1 MDRQLPALFLPA
13 QWGLNR
19 WEWLYCGLLAGGL
32 LAFLAAPWSLE
43 SKSLAALHGLCAQN
57 PTHSFFF
64 GNARLPFDARMTGIY
79 GGVAGT
85 ALYLFARGRWRYGGI
100 PSVGMALV
108 LACFILAL
116 ALDGMNSFLRDIQQP
131 YLYTPRNELRL
142 ATGLLTG
149 TTLAVFIW
157 MLIGQ
162 VAFARSE
169 RTRRP
174 VLSSLPD
181 LGSLLGVHAL
191 FFLLVWTRW
200 EPLRVPLTLL
210 LLVSAVAVVSGLALG
225 FVILLGRREG
235 MARTT
240 RQLAGPA
247 TVALLVGVAIIAVTS
262 GSRFL
267 LEAILGLP
275 APS

>member
-1 MDRQLPALFLPA
+1 MDRQLPVRLLPA

-79 GGVAGT
+79 GGVACT

-108 LACFILAL
+108 LACFIVAL

-142 ATGLLTG
+142 VTGLLTG

-181 LGSLLGVHAL
+181 LGPLLGVHAL

-210 LLVSAVAVVSGLALG
+210 LLMSAVAVVSGLALG

-247 TVALLVGVAIIAVTS
+247 TVALLVGVAIIAATS

-267 LEAILGLP
+267 LEAFLGLP